1 MGRKRTGILAGALT
15 LILLLAGGCGAQTET
30 LRYAL
35 VTGQRGAKAEK
46 ALTQLES
53 GMEDFAGAQGLK
65 ARTFASE
72 KETVASYG
80 DEISQA
86 VQEGASVILANGEA
100 MGKAVYTAQNEHRKT
115 KFLLFGAEPS
125 SEDGTKT
132 KIRKNTLSILFSPEQ
147 EGYLAGYAAV
157 KEGWQRI
164 GFLAGPRTQD
174 AERYYRGL
182 VQGAEYAAG
191 MLGLEEESVEIRFEF
206 AGTGK
211 LTPVRTEEAL
221 LWYEEGTEAIL
232 PYGEQI
238 ERAVLIAAEEAGG
251 YVIGANR
258 DLTGESSRVL
268 FSVSPDYARAAKA
281 ALEFY
286 EDGFR
291 GGSAVYYGMKERAI
305 RLNADFSDFDS
316 FTQDDY
322 NSVLNSVGTGT
333 LTVSTDKEAVRDL
346 KCVLLRESKP
356 LGATEDATVSADLPV
371 DTK

>member
-232 PYGEQI
+232 PYGDMT
-238 ERAVLIAAEEAGG
+238 AVISYSKIHDSVNPSVISGEGGSIIIDKLSSPKKIVFIGRDGKEE
-251 YVIGANR
+251 
-258 DLTGESSRVL
+258 VL
-268 FSVSPDYARAAKA
+268 FTSEKDNNMRYEIRAFV
-281 ALEFY
+281 E
-286 EDGFR
+286 
-291 GGSAVYYGMKERAI
+291 AI
-305 RLNADFSDFDS
+305 RKGEADSKFG
-316 FTQDDY
+316 DDTAITISLIDEIRRQ
-322 NSVLNSVGTGT
+322 NGI
-333 LTVSTDKEAVRDL
+333 RF
-346 KCVLLRESKP
+346 P
-356 LGATEDATVSADLPV
+356 ADV
-371 DTK
+371 K